1 MRWVRGS
8 ATAVAVGAAV
18 LLAAPAAADD
28 RGGPG
33 YYGQAYPLSWRG
45 AYAGV
50 HAGFGEDGAVGGGQ
64 IGYNWQS
71 GRIVYG
77 VEADFSLSSIEEEES
92 VCLGGA
98 CAFASASLDWL
109 ATFRGR
115 VGYLVS
121 PGVLAYAT
129 AGFGVA
135 SWSAEAGASVP
146 GLPPV
151 RVQSDGTESDFVLGL
166 GIEGKINETM
176 TARLELLGFDDFDV
190 DIIRAGL
197 NFKLGQ

>member
-1 MRWVRGS
+1 MRSLRES

-18 LLAAPAAADD
+18 LLATPATADD

-33 YYGQAYPLSWRG
+33 YYGAPYPSSWQG
-45 AYAGV
+45 AYVGV
-50 HAGFGEDGAVGGGQ
+50 HAGFAEDGAVGGAQ
-64 IGYNWQS
+64 IGYNWQN

-77 VEADFSLSSIEEEES
+77 VEADFSFSSIEEEAS
-92 VCLGGA
+92 GCFGGA
-98 CAFASASLDWL
+98 CVFASASLDWL

-121 PGVLAYAT
+121 PGILAYAT

-146 GLPPV
+146 GLPPA
-151 RVQSDGTESDFVLGL
+151 RIQFDGTETDFVF
-166 GIEGKINETM
+166 GIGVEGKINETM
-176 TARLELLGFDDFDV
+176 TARLELLPFDDFDV
-190 DIIRAGL
+190 DIIRAAL